1 MFGFDNI
8 SFSFSYNLFFYV
20 LGIIGIFFLTY
31 FNYKITIP
39 VISNKLKYL
48 LFFIRF
54 IALSLLLF
62 LIFEPILSLSNK
74 TEIELKNLVFID
86 NSSSISAKDSLL
98 NKNKINELITNLKD
112 NLTGETEFY
121 QFGRN
126 VSKLNADSLVFN
138 EPLTNYYKII
148 EQIKKSADNVNSVIL
163 VSDGIINDGINPVNS
178 IEKLGIPFFTVPI
191 GDTSTFRDVSIQ
203 KITHNDFI
211 YSNTTSNI
219 EVYVANNQLSNSN
232 TKISFFENNK
242 LIQTK
247 DLTLSNTGID
257 KLEFEYTPKTAGE
270 KKLTFSVSEIG
281 NDKNP
286 HNNKF
291 IEFINVLDSKIKIA
305 LLSSSPSSD
314 VSFVYNSLKQ
324 NENYNVKLFQQVGTQ
339 TLNGQNIYKE
349 LDSAKIVIL
358 AGFPS
363 AFTNSDLIS
372 KVKAIIEKGTPFFFI
387 NSVGTDLTKL
397 KAFDQY
403 LPFTIRKEIKRNILV
418 QPFIVTPIHSILS
431 TQGENAIN
439 QWNDLPPVY
448 KTESEIIAK
457 SEAEIIA
464 KTKIQNIPTESPL
477 ILTRAIGKYRAL
489 VILNNEL
496 WKWKLANSNKNSTLF
511 DSFINSSIQWLNVH
525 ENQKQLNVKT
535 SKKIYAIGEPIDFL
549 GSAYDESFNPVENA
563 EIKVVLKM
571 QKDSKEFLMESIGNG
586 QYQSLLSELSSGN
599 YSFTAVG
606 KIANK
611 TIGQAKGIFSIGELN
626 LEKMVTKQNLDLLQS
641 YAGLSGGKLINLDEQ
656 NRLIKTVNDLTNKS
670 KKIKTDNFEIKLWS
684 KEIALII
691 LILLFAVEW
700 FLRKKAGLQ

>member
-74 TEIELKNLVFID
+74 TEIELKNLIFID

-126 VSKLNADSLVFN
+126 VSKLNEDSLVLN

-611 TIGQAKGIFSIGELN
+611 TIGQTKGIFSIGELN